1 MQSEGDNE
9 SHADKF
15 EGNYGAY
22 GVYDNHVDHDS
33 DGENF
38 PPFYQQGDSDIDDE
52 DDYDHDRAQHDM
64 DIINAMN
71 YAEDD
76 NDDDDG
82 GRSTTAGSA
91 PFPSPIRFQ

>member
-1 MQSEGDNE
+1 MEQSRPTKL
-9 SHADKF
+9 SII
-15 EGNYGAY
+15 GAG
-22 GVYDNHVDHDS
+22 GVGLIAAASN
-33 DGENF
+33 
-38 PPFYQQGDSDIDDE
+38 DD

-76 NDDDDG
+76 DDDDG

-91 PFPSPIRFQ
+91 PFPSLAALPQLILTLNNRYSD

>member
-9 SHADKF
+9 SQADGF

-22 GVYDNHVDHDS
+22 DAYDHGS
-33 DGENF
+33 DGENL
-38 PPFYQQGDSDIDDE
+38 PPFYQQGDSDIDDN
-52 DDYDHDRAQHDM
+52 YDHDRAQHDM

-76 NDDDDG
+76 DDDDG

-91 PFPSPIRFQ
+91 PFPSPFQIPE

>member
-1 MQSEGDNE
+1 MQSEGDDE
-9 SHADKF
+9 SQADQF

-22 GVYDNHVDHDS
+22 GVYDHHADHDS

-38 PPFYQQGDSDIDDE
+38 PPFYQQGDSDIDD
-52 DDYDHDRAQHDM
+52 DYDDDRAQHDM
-64 DIINAMN
+64 NILNAMN

-76 NDDDDG
+76 DDDDG

-91 PFPSPIRFQ
+91 PFPSPFRLP

>member
-9 SHADKF
+9 SQANEF
-15 EGNYGAY
+15 EGNYSGYDAY
-22 GVYDNHVDHDS
+22 GHDS
-33 DGENF
+33 DGETF
-38 PPFYQQGDSDIDDE
+38 PPFHQQGDSDIDDG
-52 DDYDHDRAQHDM
+52 YDHDRAQHDI

-76 NDDDDG
+76 DDDDG

-91 PFPSPIRFQ
+91 PFPFPLASQQSC